1 MANPKLYV
9 GNLSYQ
15 TTEENLKVAFGA
27 HGQVVSVTIIAGK
40 GFGFVEMDSAESA
53 QKAKD
58 ALNNTEIDGR
68 NIKVDEARPK
78 KEGGPRFEGGNRDRG
93 GSGYN
98 RRY

>member
-1 MANPKLYV
+1 MANTKLYV

-15 TTEENLKVAFGA
+15 TTEETLRGAFGA

-58 ALNNTEIDGR
+58 ALNNAELEGR

-78 KEGGPRFEGGNRDRG
+78 REDGPRGPRQRYEGGG
-93 GSGYN
+93 GYN